1 MRKLKKSVLVGFRR
15 ICRTRTKRVIL
26 EHYFGS
32 GLLVLRKRPTRRK
45 LAPPDCARLALNAV
59 SKIAAVRDTKVIALM
74 FRFIIA
80 DAVLQ
85 RCYNNR

>member
-1 MRKLKKSVLVGFRR
+1 MQAGTTGLRQTRVK
-15 ICRTRTKRVIL
+15 CR
-26 EHYFGS
+26 EQN
-32 GLLVLRKRPTRRK
+32 
-45 LAPPDCARLALNAV
+45 C
-59 SKIAAVRDTKVIALM
+59 AVRDAKAIALM

>member
-1 MRKLKKSVLVGFRR
+1 M
-15 ICRTRTKRVIL
+15 L

-32 GLLVLRKRPTRRK
+32 GLLVYVSDILESDPPVQ

-59 SKIAAVRDTKVIALM
+59 SKIAAVRDAKAIALM

>member
-1 MRKLKKSVLVGFRR
+1 MLRR
-15 ICRTRTKRVIL
+15 C
-26 EHYFGS
+26 FGS
-32 GLLVLRKRPTRRK
+32 GLHVYVSDILESNQPCR

-59 SKIAAVRDTKVIALM
+59 SKIAAVRGAKAIALM

-85 RCYNNR
+85 RSYKKR

>member
-1 MRKLKKSVLVGFRR
+1 MLQ
-15 ICRTRTKRVIL
+15 
-26 EHYFGS
+26 HYFGP
-32 GLLVLRKRPTRRK
+32 GLLVYISDIFESDPPVQ
-45 LAPPDCARLALNAV
+45 AGPPDCARLALNAV
-59 SKIAAVRDTKVIALM
+59 SKIAAVRDAKAIALM